1 MGSILSVASG
11 APFNITTGSDPSGDT
26 MTRPPGVTRNTGRG
40 PATVQLD
47 IRLSKAFSLQRASA
61 AEHRRSR
68 RNMEFSV
75 DAFNAINHT
84 NVTGIIGVVSSPLF
98 GQADA
103 AGPGRTIQLSAKYS
117 F

>member
-1 MGSILSVASG
+1 
-11 APFNITTGSDPSGDT
+11 
-26 MTRPPGVTRNTGRG
+26 MTRPPGVTRNTGRAPG
-40 PATVQLD
+40 TVQLD
-47 IRLSKAFSLQRASA
+47 MRFSKVFSLQRAFA
-61 AEHRRSR
+61 AEHRHSR
-68 RNMEFSV
+68 RSMELSV

-103 AGPGRTIQLSAKYS
+103 ASPARTIQLSAKYS